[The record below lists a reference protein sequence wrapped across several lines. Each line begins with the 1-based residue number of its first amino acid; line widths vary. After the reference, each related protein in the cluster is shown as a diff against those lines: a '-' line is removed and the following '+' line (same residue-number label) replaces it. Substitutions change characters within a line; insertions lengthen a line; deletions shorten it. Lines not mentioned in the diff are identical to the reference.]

1 MDAELKAKAAKIL
14 SHRHF
19 RQITQILVYLGL
31 SRVVTIFATA
41 WASNCLGT
49 HNCGISGMITA
60 TLAQMNLVIV
70 LHMDALWIRRYKAAP
85 TERERQELVAIGLTQ
100 RVIFSVAFALGG
112 LLVAVALRLP
122 REWWLGVGCAVPLLI
137 FNAVQMQWVFVAREV
152 PSVNYRTTAVISLLS
167 AAAYW
172 LFFRPGQS
180 AGSDIAV
187 LAIAAG
193 VGAVIMLRQSVGS
206 VWRLPIKISHL
217 HELGPL
223 LIEGRWLIICG
234 ILIYIYAAFE
244 VPLLGYLCTLSD
256 VGVYSRAYNL
266 ANGINQALGLIPI
279 VLYPRILDWQK
290 AGVPYMWNRLKK
302 VSAIASL
309 ALLPV
314 IGMVFLVS
322 PLLFHFLYRPEF
334 RGASYPFAILFAS
347 RCIEMINVLIGQGLL
362 AQSQERH
369 IFRIIVPTSL
379 ISLCLNV
386 AFIPAYGMWA
396 AACINLASQVLFLIG
411 TLILARILLEK
422 PYLNRG
428 NNPPVKS

>member
-1 MDAELKAKAAKIL
+1 MNELKAKAAQIL

-19 RQITQILVYLGL
+19 RQITQILLYLGL
-31 SRVVTIFATA
+31 SRVVTVFATA
-41 WASNCLGT
+41 WASNCLGP

-60 TLAQMNLVIV
+60 TLAQLNLVIV

-85 TERERQELVAIGLTQ
+85 TEQERQHLVTIGLTQ
-100 RVIFSVAFALGG
+100 RVLFSVAFALGG
-112 LLVAVALRLP
+112 LLVAIILRLP

-152 PSVNYRTTAVISLLS
+152 PSVNYRTTAASSLLA

-172 LFFRPGQS
+172 LFFRPGQA

-187 LAIAAG
+187 LAVAAG

-206 VWRLPIKISHL
+206 VWRLPVKVSHL
-217 HELGPL
+217 HELWPL

-256 VGVYSRAYNL
+256 VGVYTRAYNL

-302 VSAIASL
+302 VSAMGSL
-309 ALLPV
+309 ALVPV
-314 IGMVFLVS
+314 IGLVFLMS
-322 PLLFHFLYRPEF
+322 PLLFRFLYRPEF
-334 RGASYPFAILFAS
+334 RGAAYPFAILFAA

-362 AQSQERH
+362 AQAKERH
-369 IFRIIVPTSL
+369 IFRVIVPTSL

-386 AFIPAYGMWA
+386 AFIPTYGMWA
-396 AACINLASQVLFLIG
+396 AACINLVSQILFLIG
-411 TLILARILLEK
+411 TLVLARFLLAK
-422 PYLNRG
+422 PFLA
-428 NNPPVKS
+428 PPSDIP